1 MALTHAQISLI
12 TAPVGRHTFL
22 SGPAGSGKTT
32 VGVER
37 MLHLM
42 AQGVR
47 ADAILLLVPQRTL
60 ATPYYEAL
68 NTPGVVAGGV
78 ISVLTVGGL
87 AQRMVELFWPLAAE
101 AAGFAHA
108 DEPPAFLTLETAQ
121 YYMARLVRPLLD
133 QRYFESIA
141 ISRNRLYSQIVDNLN
156 KAAVVGFPHTEIGA
170 RLKAAWVG
178 ESSQARVYDDAQ
190 DCANRFRQFC
200 LENNLLD
207 FSLQIEVFR
216 QHLWTNPLCREYL
229 TRTYRQLIVDNVE
242 EDTPFAHDLLAE
254 WLLEFDSALLIYDT
268 EAGYRRFLGT
278 DPQSGLRLRELCA
291 EQLSFNDSFVT
302 SPELM
307 DFAAQLGM
315 AFKRSSTGI
324 PSLIPGEQGQSPLS
338 PIPLPQEGDRE
349 NTGNFG
355 ISGGFATRYT
365 KISKPSTRAGKP
377 DGSRAAIVFEY
388 HRYFPQMLDWVAE
401 QIARLVFAEQTPP
414 GSIVVLAPFLP
425 DALRFSLIE
434 RLERLGIPSRSHR
447 PSRALREEPAAQC
460 LLTLAMLAHPQ
471 WGLCPTKF
479 DVAYALIQ
487 AIESMDLVRAQLL
500 AEIVYRVRSGQ
511 PTLSSFERIRPE
523 TQARITF
530 LLGRRY
536 EALSAWLEAYSRKPE
551 EEIDYFFSR
560 LFGELLS
567 QPGFGF
573 HQNYTTGEVA
583 ANLVESAR
591 KFRWAVSP
599 SNPSHPPVPLLSPK
613 NGGEKGVES
622 GNLDALGSS
631 AAQSIQ
637 IPGIFPSP
645 IGRGA
650 GVREK
655 SLGQEYLEM
664 VQDGVVAAQYIHGWQ
679 IEPEDAVLLAPAYT
693 FLMNNRPVDYQFW
706 LDIGSRGWFERLE
719 QPLTH
724 PYVLSRQWPQNT
736 PWTDVEEI
744 ETSRETL
751 YRLTLGLLRRC
762 RQKVFLGL
770 CELNEQGNDQKG
782 PLLKAI
788 QRVLRGGTPAIIVE
802 EDLNDPR
809 A

>member
-1 MALTHAQISLI
+1 MPGAPGGVRGTASPLLCYTCTIFGAHMALTQAQISLI
-12 TAPVGRHTFL
+12 TAPVNRRKFL
-22 SGPAGSGKTT
+22 AGPAGTGKTT

-37 MLHLM
+37 LLHLM

-47 ADAILLLVPQRTL
+47 ADSILLLVPQRTL
-60 ATPYYEAL
+60 AIPFYEAL

-78 ISVLTVGGL
+78 VSVLTVGGL
-87 AQRMVELFWPLAAE
+87 AQRMVELFWPLAVE
-101 AAGFAHA
+101 TAGFTHP
-108 DEPPAFLTLETAQ
+108 DEPPSFLTLETAQ

-190 DCANRFRQFC
+190 DCANRFRQYC

-229 TRTYRQLIVDNVE
+229 TRTYRHVIVDNIE
-242 EDTPFAHDLLAE
+242 EDTPIAHDLLAE
-254 WLLEFDSALLIYDT
+254 WLPEFDSAMLIYDT

-278 DPQSGLRLRELCA
+278 DPQSGYHLRELCE
-291 EQLSFNDSFVT
+291 EQIDFSESFVS

-307 DFAAQLGM
+307 DFGVLLGM
-315 AFKRSSTGI
+315 ALNRLSVSENLPPESEKGVLDQRSLSST
-324 PSLIPGEQGQSPLS
+324 
-338 PIPLPQEGDRE
+338 PLPHMAEGE
-349 NTGNFG
+349 NVGKL
-355 ISGGFATRYT
+355 GG
-365 KISKPSTRAGKP
+365 RAKT
-377 DGSRAAIVFEY
+377 AIIFEY

-401 QIARLVFAEQTPP
+401 QIARLVFEGQTPP
-414 GSIVVLAPFLP
+414 GAIVVLAPFLP

-487 AIESMDLVRAQLL
+487 AIEGMDLVRAQLL

-530 LLGRRY
+530 VLGQRY

-560 LFGELLS
+560 LFGEVLS
-567 QPGFGF
+567 QPGFGY

-599 SNPSHPPVPLLSPK
+599 GTLLSPTSFPLK
-613 NGGEKGVES
+613 GKGENI
-622 GNLDALGSS
+622 GNLDVRGGFATPD
-631 AAQSIQ
+631 IQ
-637 IPGIFPSP
+637 IPGSSHEPE
-645 IGRGA
+645 GRS
-650 GVREK
+650 K

-679 IEPEDAVLLAPAYT
+679 IGPEDAVLLAPAYT

-724 PYVLSRQWPQNT
+724 PYVLSRQWPQDT
-736 PWTDVEEI
+736 PWTDVEEY
-744 ETSRETL
+744 ETSQETL
-751 YRLTLGLLRRC
+751 YRLALGLLRRC

-788 QRVLRGGTPAIIVE
+788 QRVLRSGPPGPVTE
-802 EDLNDPR
+802 EDLDDAR